1 MSAVCRAGQLIA
13 TRRGQ
18 NQQMLLLVNSLQH
31 AYDLMYASGP
41 VLAQDTWADLAATL
55 TTVGQC
61 YQLLSVLAFD
71 EGKMRL
77 NTGPKLHYVAAHLAD
92 QARLV
97 NPVFTQGYSS
107 ESMVGVL
114 CRIYESSQS
123 GPFHRGIQRSAMLK
137 YRTGLL
143 LSWP

>member
-1 MSAVCRAGQLIA
+1 
-13 TRRGQ
+13 
-18 NQQMLLLVNSLQH
+18 
-31 AYDLMYASGP
+31 MYASGP
-41 VLAQDTWADLAATL
+41 VLAKDTWADLAATL

-71 EGKMRL
+71 EGKMRW
-77 NTGPKLHYVAAHLAD
+77 NTVPKLHYVAAHLAD

-114 CRIYESSQS
+114 CKIYKRSQS
-123 GPFHRGIQRSAMLK
+123 GPFHRGIQRVAMLK
-137 YRTGLL
+137 YRTGLCL
-143 LSWP
+143 CWL